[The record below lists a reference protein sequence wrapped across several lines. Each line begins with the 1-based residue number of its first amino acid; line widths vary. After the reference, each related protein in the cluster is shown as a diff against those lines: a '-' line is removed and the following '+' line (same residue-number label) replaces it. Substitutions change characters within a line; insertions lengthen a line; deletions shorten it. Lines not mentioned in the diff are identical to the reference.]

1 MEYFSAV
8 KGKKVLINLT
18 VWMNLR
24 NMLKKIDTKGHMLH
38 NSIYCNIQNV

>member
-24 NMLKKIDTKGHMLH
+24 NMLKKENRYKK
-38 NSIYCNIQNV
+38 SYVA